1 MWQSARIACILQGMI
16 EDRLKK
22 IEEQIG
28 SAVNIPAETRTELLH
43 LLASLRSEI
52 AALPSTNEDEARSIA
67 TFAEASAHEA
77 TRSARK
83 PQLLEAALNGLTG
96 SVEDF
101 ETSHPDLAAVLNR
114 LAAVLSNMGI

>member
-1 MWQSARIACILQGMI
+1 MI

-28 SAVNIPAETRTELLH
+28 TAGNIPAESKTELLN
-43 LLASLRSEI
+43 LLAALRSEI
-52 AALPSTNEDEARSIA
+52 AALPSTRDDEARSIA

-77 TRSARK
+77 TRNSPK
-83 PQLLEAALNGLTG
+83 PQLLEAALSGLTG
-96 SVEDF
+96 SVEEF

>member
-1 MWQSARIACILQGMI
+1 MI

-28 SAVNIPAETRTELLH
+28 SAQNIPAESKTELLN

-52 AALPSTNEDEARSIA
+52 AALPSSRDDEARSIA

-77 TRSARK
+77 TRTSPK
-83 PQLLEAALNGLTG
+83 PQLLEAALSGLTG
-96 SVEDF
+96 SVEEF

-114 LAAVLSNMGI
+114 FAAVLANMGI

>member
-96 SVEDF
+96 SVEEF

-114 LAAVLSNMGI
+114 LAAVLSNMWI